1 MSRLL
6 ARASL
11 GFLHQHP
18 WQLLLAVIGVALG
31 VAVVVSIDLAST
43 SAAAFTY
50 STEAV
55 VGKATHRVVGGA
67 QRLDEKLFTRLRLQ
81 QGFKGLR
88 GLSDCGHP
96 RWTPFAPARDRS
108 PGRAELEQR
117 SIGLDQIIRSRARNI
132 SRR

>member
-67 QRLDEKLFTRLRLQ
+67 QGLDEKLFTRLRLQ

-88 GLSDCGHP
+88 PVVEGYLTVDTRAGPHLRLLGIDPLAALS
-96 RWTPFAPARDRS
+96 FNNDRS
-108 PGRAELEQR
+108 AW
-117 SIGLDQIIRSRARNI
+117 IR
-132 SRR
+132 